1 VKARDREE
9 TQMTGKA
16 DFSPDEWKLVAEGPP
31 SAGMIV
37 VTAQRGGAIRESFSM
52 AKAYTEAR
60 QEHGA
65 SQLLDEI
72 VSAKPEVDRSRRASL
87 EELRADFLQQ
97 LRDAVALLEQKA
109 TPEELDDY
117 RRFVLAVANRAA
129 EAHREG
135 FLGLSGERVSEAER
149 QAITEIAD
157 AVGAEPPA

>member
-1 VKARDREE
+1 
-9 TQMTGKA
+9 MTGKA
-16 DFSPDEWKLVAEGPP
+16 DFTPEEWKLVAEGPP
-31 SAGMIV
+31 SAGMLVI
-37 VTAQRGGAIRESFSM
+37 TAQRGGSIRESFSM

-72 VSAKPEVDRSRRASL
+72 VSAKPEVDRSRHASL
-87 EELRADFLQQ
+87 EELKADFLQH

-117 RRFVLAVANRAA
+117 RRFVLTVANRAA

-135 FLGLSGERVSEAER
+135 FLGVSGERVSDAER
-149 QAITEIAD
+149 QAISEIAD
-157 AVGAEPPA
+157 ALGAEPPA